1 MNIVKIMRDYQAA
14 VARDRWPDHSSSWRC
29 AAAVDGCVGV
39 PVLFFS
45 SSFFPFLLSR
55 RPPVH
60 VVLVVSSVSRRY
72 LTTCFIYI
80 HSIHSLAYRTPSHV
94 FFLSA
99 GHNISTAEK
108 CSREVQ

>member
-14 VARDRWPDHSSSWRC
+14 VARDRWPDHSSSWRSS
-29 AAAVDGCVGV
+29 AIDGCAGV

-60 VVLVVSSVSRRY
+60 VVLVVSSVGCNPIVCVVFLHCMFV
-72 LTTCFIYI
+72 LTQALLKVLLPQCK
-80 HSIHSLAYRTPSHV
+80 HSLCIVLH
-94 FFLSA
+94 
-99 GHNISTAEK
+99 E
-108 CSREVQ
+108 